1 MGDKPSLP
9 TANPLCVMELH
20 WPSLE
25 LLPGCVAA
33 LETGWSPDNIRA
45 DVAAREELG
54 RIAKDPAAYVAGL
67 VDREAKGAPVTLP
80 DGSTVPRLPGV
91 RRWMWDGEFC
101 GVISLRWQRGTNFL
115 PAYCLGHIGYAV
127 VPWKRRQ
134 GYAKQALRQML
145 PEARAEGLACVEIT
159 TDPANLASQRVIEA
173 SGGVLAEYFIKPSQ
187 YGGGEGLRYR
197 IALGS

>member
-1 MGDKPSLP
+1 MGDQL
-9 TANPLCVMELH
+9 LCPGSSASHAMQLC
-20 WPSLE
+20 WPSLD

-33 LETGWSPDNIRA
+33 LETGWSPDHLRA
-45 DVAAREELG
+45 EVAAREELA

-91 RRWMWDGEFC
+91 RRWLWDGEFC
-101 GVISLRWQRGTNFL
+101 GVISLRWQRGTNAL

-134 GYAKQALRQML
+134 GYATKALRQML
-145 PEARAEGLACVEIT
+145 PEARAEGLGCVEIT
-159 TDPANLASQRVIEA
+159 TDPTNLASQRVIEA
-173 SGGVLAEYFIKPSQ
+173 SGGVLVEHFIKPSQ

-197 IALGS
+197 VGLGS